1 MSDRIKLN
9 QGKYFSVVVTL
20 EKKSENSGSIFIA
33 KDKRNS
39 WIANEEKTAPQQSF
53 LLLNGKW
60 LDTHDSVS
68 TSIDLFCNRIKA
80 FTTQID
86 TLTNENIG
94 DIPSLTYNG
103 KAQNSDITVT
113 NAGIVLKKGTDYT
126 LSYNNDTNAGTAAV
140 TITGKG
146 NYTGRAV
153 KHFIIS
159 RRGVNTLSTGGI
171 SNRTYT
177 GRIIK
182 PSVTVK
188 YGSKTLRQNTDY
200 TLSYGKNKNT
210 GKATVKVTG
219 KGNYTGTVTK
229 SFYIVPKKT
238 KITCARS
245 KKSKKLTLKYK
256 KMTGASGYQI
266 AYRKKGTKSY
276 KYKRTSKRSYT
287 LSKLSGKKSYQV
299 KVRAYKTVGKTK
311 YYGSY
316 SPQKTVRIR

>member
-238 KITCARS
+238 KITYARS
-245 KKSKKLTLKYK
+245 KS
-256 KMTGASGYQI
+256 Q
-266 AYRKKGTKSY
+266 
-276 KYKRTSKRSYT
+276 RS
-287 LSKLSGKKSYQV
+287 
-299 KVRAYKTVGKTK
+299 
-311 YYGSY
+311 
-316 SPQKTVRIR
+316 

>member
-20 EKKSENSGSIFIA
+20 EKKSENSGSIVIA

-103 KAQNSDITVT
+103 KAQNPDITVT

-140 TITGKG
+140 TITGKAIIPEPLQ
-146 NYTGRAV
+146 N
-153 KHFIIS
+153 HFILF
-159 RRGVNTLSTGGI
+159 RR
-171 SNRTYT
+171 
-177 GRIIK
+177 
-182 PSVTVK
+182 
-188 YGSKTLRQNTDY
+188 RQRSPVLDP
-200 TLSYGKNKNT
+200 
-210 GKATVKVTG
+210 
-219 KGNYTGTVTK
+219 K
-229 SFYIVPKKT
+229 SQ
-238 KITCARS
+238 RS
-245 KKSKKLTLKYK
+245 
-256 KMTGASGYQI
+256 
-266 AYRKKGTKSY
+266 
-276 KYKRTSKRSYT
+276 
-287 LSKLSGKKSYQV
+287 
-299 KVRAYKTVGKTK
+299 
-311 YYGSY
+311 
-316 SPQKTVRIR
+316 

>member
-1 MSDRIKLN
+1 M
-9 QGKYFSVVVTL
+9 
-20 EKKSENSGSIFIA
+20 
-33 KDKRNS
+33 
-39 WIANEEKTAPQQSF
+39 
-53 LLLNGKW
+53 
-60 LDTHDSVS
+60 
-68 TSIDLFCNRIKA
+68 
-80 FTTQID
+80 
-86 TLTNENIG
+86 
-94 DIPSLTYNG
+94 
-103 KAQNSDITVT
+103 T

>member
-1 MSDRIKLN
+1 M
-9 QGKYFSVVVTL
+9 
-20 EKKSENSGSIFIA
+20 
-33 KDKRNS
+33 
-39 WIANEEKTAPQQSF
+39 
-53 LLLNGKW
+53 
-60 LDTHDSVS
+60 
-68 TSIDLFCNRIKA
+68 
-80 FTTQID
+80 
-86 TLTNENIG
+86 
-94 DIPSLTYNG
+94 
-103 KAQNSDITVT
+103 
-113 NAGIVLKKGTDYT
+113 
-126 LSYNNDTNAGTAAV
+126 
-140 TITGKG
+140 
-146 NYTGRAV
+146 
-153 KHFIIS
+153 
-159 RRGVNTLSTGGI
+159 
-171 SNRTYT
+171 
-177 GRIIK
+177 
-182 PSVTVK
+182 
-188 YGSKTLRQNTDY
+188 RQNTDY

-238 KITCARS
+238 KITYARS